1 MTESAGAGG
10 AADSG
15 RGGFAV
21 SADPGDLAGRGPGDV
36 AGAAGVG
43 GVGFTV
49 GGLRDPGHPAAGGP
63 GDPGDFA
70 GAADPAEPGLAYL
83 MGRLG
88 LVEERV
94 RRAVEARRAGDPEP
108 DDPFRGI
115 YLSDETV
122 RRLLDEPA
130 TVPEP
135 DPVDGERA
143 AGLDAWAE
151 EVVGAGAVLRLAAL
165 ERDFGL
171 LPLDTELLLVAL
183 APDLDRRYEQLYG
196 YLNDDVTRRRPTV
209 GLALALCGTPAASA
223 GARAR
228 LSAGAPLVAR
238 GLVVVEEPER
248 PLLSRALLVPDR
260 VTAHLLGDD
269 SPDPALLDLLVPLPS
284 GILPTVLA
292 DRVAVALRRGVGPV
306 YLREPAGGSA
316 YSVAA
321 DALAA
326 AGLRAIGLDL
336 GRLARRADPADAV
349 ATAGREAALGG
360 AGLVAAPV
368 EALAEKPELLR
379 RLAGLPVPVVLAG
392 KASWDPAWADRVP
405 LLADVERIGAD
416 ERSALWRAALART
429 APAGSDALDAAV
441 RPDAAAAFH
450 LTPEQVERA
459 ARTAHQQ
466 AILSGGPLTDAHL
479 LHGARAQNTSGLE
492 RLSRRIEPGV
502 GWDDLVLPPAVLGQL
517 RELAARARHRDR
529 VLGNWNMRPGGGR
542 GRGVMA
548 LFAGDSGTGKTMSAE
563 VIAGALGL
571 DLYTVDLATVVDKY
585 VGETEK
591 NLERIFTEAA
601 GVNAVLLFDEADAV
615 FGKRSEVKDAHD
627 RYANVE
633 SAYLLQRMES
643 FDGLAVLATN
653 LRANLD
659 EAFTRRL
666 DLVVDFP
673 LPEAGQREAL
683 WDRCLGAAVPRGDD
697 LDLAFLGRSFELA
710 GGDIRSAAVTAAY
723 LAADAGRAVGMTD
736 LVAAVVREYRKL
748 GRLTLESEFGPY
760 LALARGAL

>member
-1 MTESAGAGG
+1 MNTATDGTT
-10 AADSG
+10 
-15 RGGFAV
+15 
-21 SADPGDLAGRGPGDV
+21 ADPGLA
-36 AGAAGVG
+36 
-43 GVGFTV
+43 
-49 GGLRDPGHPAAGGP
+49 H
-63 GDPGDFA
+63 
-70 GAADPAEPGLAYL
+70 L
-83 MGRLG
+83 MGRLA

-94 RRAVEARRAGDPEP
+94 RRAVDARRAGDPEP

-115 YLSDETV
+115 YLSDDAV

-130 TVPEP
+130 AVPGP
-135 DPVDGERA
+135 DPVDAVRA
-143 AGLDAWAE
+143 AELAARAAQARAE
-151 EVVGAGAVLRLAAL
+151 GAPLRLDGL
-165 ERDFGL
+165 EQDFGL

-196 YLNDDVTRRRPTV
+196 YLNDDVTRRRPTA

-228 LSAGAPLVAR
+228 LSAGAPLAAR
-238 GLVVVEEPER
+238 GLLVVEEPER
-248 PLLSRALLVPDR
+248 PLLSRALRVPDR

-269 SPDPALLDLLVPLPS
+269 SPDPALLDLLVPLTS
-284 GILPTVLA
+284 GILPTGLA

-316 YSVAA
+316 RSVAA

-326 AGLRAIGLDL
+326 AGRRALGLDL
-336 GRLARRADPADAV
+336 GRLARRADPAEAV
-349 ATAGREAALGG
+349 ATAGREAGLGG
-360 AGLVAAPV
+360 AGLVASPV
-368 EALAEKPELLR
+368 EALAERPELLR
-379 RLAGLPVPVVLAG
+379 TLAALPVPVVLAG
-392 KASWDPAWADRVP
+392 KASWDPAWADRAP

-416 ERSALWRAALART
+416 ERSALWRVALART
-429 APAGSDALDAAV
+429 APRQPDGAEVPAAV
-441 RPDAAAAFH
+441 RHDAAAAFH

-466 AILSGGPLTDAHL
+466 ALLSGGPLTDAHL
-479 LHGARAQNTSGLE
+479 LYGARAQNTSGLE
-492 RLSRRIEPGV
+492 RLARRIEPGV
-502 GWDDLVLPPAVLGQL
+502 GWDDLVLPPPVLGQL

-529 VLGNWNMRPGGGR
+529 VLGDWNMRPGGGR

-673 LPEAGQREAL
+673 LPEAAQREAL
-683 WDRCLGAAVPRGDD
+683 WDRCLGRAVPRGDD
-697 LDLAFLGRSFELA
+697 LDLAFCGRSFELA

-723 LAADAGRAVGMTD
+723 LAVEAGRPVGMAE
-736 LVAAVVREYRKL
+736 LVAAVAREYRKL
-748 GRLTLESEFGPY
+748 GRLCLPSEFGPY
-760 LALARGAL
+760 LELTR